1 MDHLVNVGPGG
12 TFRRSGTIQSLPQ
25 DVDRIIASIAAS
37 DPKKVVV
44 HFHGGLVS
52 ESKGVELAQR
62 IAPVYASGGA
72 YPITVVWE
80 TGLLETARAELEKV
94 NRTKLFNKLVN
105 HAVKEVAKRLGAGV
119 GAKGAGAPM
128 TLEEVRLARAS
139 DSDIVEMD
147 ARAKS
152 GAEVL
157 TEADLAALEGEIELE
172 VQAEL
177 EADPELDTLF
187 EDDALDPETLDPAVR
202 AELGAEG
209 AKGVLSTIALARRIV
224 KITIAVIRRYMRKRD
239 HGVIPTAVEETL
251 REVYVAGLIA
261 RLWGGMK
268 GAAEAMWQPNDGPI
282 TEDSHAGS
290 YLLAKL
296 TGLQA
301 QDDGMTID
309 LVGHSAGSIAICHM
323 LETASARH
331 PEFHVRNLLLLA
343 PAATTAMFERGI
355 IQHET
360 TFDTFRMFTME
371 DAVECEDSL
380 VPGVYPRSLLYL
392 VSGILEGE
400 PDTPLIGLARHL
412 TGEPPYDGAPLPDV
426 CAWLNGNGKDR
437 LAWSRSKDD
446 AGEGFRT
453 RSGKHG
459 DFDNDPDTLASL
471 SAIVG
476 S

>member
-12 TFRRSGTIQSLPQ
+12 TFRRSGTVQTLPA
-25 DVDRIIASIAAS
+25 DIDRIAASIAAH

-52 ESKGVELAQR
+52 ESKGVELATR
-62 IAPVYASGGA
+62 IAPVYEAGGA

-80 TGLLETARAELEKV
+80 TGLLETARAELEKI
-94 NRTKLFNKLVN
+94 NATKLFNKLVN
-105 HAVKEVAKRLGAGV
+105 HAIKEVAKRLGAGV

-128 TLEEVRLARAS
+128 TLEEVRLARAT
-139 DSDIVEMD
+139 DEDIVELD
-147 ARAKS
+147 ARAKG

-157 TEADLAALEGEIELE
+157 SEADLAAMEGEIELE

-177 EADPELDTLF
+177 EADPELESLF
-187 EDDALDPETLDPAVR
+187 DDDALDPKTLDPAVR
-202 AELGAEG
+202 QELGAEG

-224 KITIAVIRRYMRKRD
+224 KITVAVIRRYLNKRD
-239 HGVIPTAVEETL
+239 HGVIPTVVEETL
-251 REVYVAGLIA
+251 REVYVAGLIE

-268 GAAEAMWQPNDGPI
+268 GAAEAMWQPNDGAI
-282 TEDSHAGS
+282 TEDGHAGS

-296 TGLQA
+296 TELQE
-301 QDDGMTID
+301 QNPGMTID

-323 LETASARH
+323 LETASTRH
-331 PEFHVRNLLLLA
+331 PEFHVRNLVLLA

-355 IQHET
+355 VQHEKA
-360 TFDTFRMFTME
+360 FDSFRMFTME
-371 DAVECEDSL
+371 DSVECQDSL

-400 PDTPLIGLARHL
+400 PDTPLCGLERHWPG
-412 TGEPPYDGAPLPDV
+412 TIVET
-426 CAWLNGNGKDR
+426 WLRANGNDR
-437 LAWSRSKDD
+437 LVTSLSKDD
-446 AGEGFRT
+446 ALDGFRT
-453 RSGKHG
+453 RSEKHG
-459 DFDNDPDTLASL
+459 DFDNDPETLASL
-471 SAIVG
+471 TAIVG